1 MHVMWC
7 SASLS
12 PCSLSGYCSPLC
24 PFVRPSV
31 CYAISSLTIGQNP
44 TKFGVR
50 VIHMS
55 GCATAFFGHPPG
67 ARGGFKGQLLSLKS
81 QFQRFLYQTFLF
93 VLTNKEMG
101 FSLCRLGHTPG
112 ERLGVAVGSKFYF
125 FQTWSC
131 GISN

>member
-12 PCSLSGYCSPLC
+12 PCSLSGYCSRLC

-55 GCATAFFGHPPG
+55 GVCNSIFWPSPWGPG
-67 ARGGFKGQLLSLKS
+67 RVQRSTIIFEKS
-81 QFQRFLYQTFLF
+81 ISKTKLF
-93 VLTNKEMG
+93 CLFSQIKEMG

-112 ERLGVAVGSKFYF
+112 KGLGVAVGSKFYF